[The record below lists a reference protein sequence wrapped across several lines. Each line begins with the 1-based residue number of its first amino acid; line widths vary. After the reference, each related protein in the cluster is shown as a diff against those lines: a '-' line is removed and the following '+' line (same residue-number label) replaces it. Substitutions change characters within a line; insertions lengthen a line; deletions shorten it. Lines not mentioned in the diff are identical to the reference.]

1 MLSSNSTLSALKV
14 LHWGNEWVNYKMH
27 VMWGIEYK
35 DEEKRKYQ
43 YIQSWLSRHLA
54 GLCSVRRWSSP
65 AGRPSPPLRLTF
77 WTNWW
82 DAHLATMPASDQTS
96 KVTNMQWR
104 AVGGP
109 PLSGQVWESALLILH
124 NNLCSELAQIIH
136 RWVRSERCCRLWYFH
151 TGSLFFSSSLSC
163 VVTVLCWPTALGYDI
178 FTQASLSDYFFLSEM
193 SSYPRMSPHRPISSQ
208 SQSLVVSEARRF
220 PLTYFPLSLWG
231 RISYIFHTCSTSLSS
246 ACWVNPSWLSIYT
259 LM

>member
-1 MLSSNSTLSALKV
+1 MSKLDQTFPEWKMEV
-14 LHWGNEWVNYKMH
+14 LNIRMK
-27 VMWGIEYK
+27 
-35 DEEKRKYQ
+35 KREKYQ

-54 GLCSVRRWSSP
+54 GLRSVRRWSSP
-65 AGRPSPPLRLTF
+65 AGRPSPPLHLTF

-82 DAHLATMPASDQTS
+82 DAHLATMPASDRTS

-151 TGSLFFSSSLSC
+151 TGSLFFFFVFVMCCYRFLLTHSLRLWYFYTGFSFRLLFSS
-163 VVTVLCWPTALGYDI
+163 
-178 FTQASLSDYFFLSEM
+178 SEM

-208 SQSLVVSEARRF
+208 SQSLVVSEASRF

-231 RISYIFHTCSTSLSS
+231 RISYIFHTCSASLSS
-246 ACWVNPSWLSIYT
+246 ACWVNPSWLSMYT